1 MCESV
6 NEALLVVVDVCC
18 QCCRHF
24 CCQFAY
30 DVASWCE
37 GVFEKSVTSGVIG
50 HDVVVVAAATAVAAA
65 ATAVAAAATDVVV
78 ADAVVAAVF
87 VVVIVGVDDV
97 LALLILAFHHF
108 LWEIN
113 CFGYC

>member
-65 ATAVAAAATDVVV
+65 ATDVVV

-97 LALLILAFHHF
+97 FALLILAFHHF

-113 CFGYC
+113 CFGYY